1 VLSLLKR
8 HRELLWVITL
18 LVYPLVTF
26 LSQGGRGREPNLVDR
41 LVLGATAPL
50 QRWMVA
56 GGEGVVEG
64 VKSYVDLRGVREQNL
79 TLEDEARRLRG
90 ELNGLIELRAEN
102 QRLKSAL
109 GYVEASS
116 GVQVLA
122 RVVGFGPAAS
132 PPTVRLDRGSDAGI
146 RTGMPVLTV
155 DGVVGVVVRT
165 TAGSADVS
173 LISDPQTRVGVRVQ
187 RSRARATVAGA
198 GAVRPLR
205 LENALRAD
213 DLEDGDVLVT
223 SGADGIF
230 PGGLVVGHVRRLS
243 KTNLG
248 VFQEAEVHP
257 AVELGRIEEVLVVTS
272 PVERTLEAVLPSLE
286 PDPLSP
292 SGAVGGVP

>member
-1 VLSLLKR
+1 MLSLLKR

-18 LVYPLVTF
+18 LVYPFVTF
-26 LSQGGRGREPNLVDR
+26 LSQGGRGREPNFVDR

-50 QRWMVA
+50 QRWMVV

-64 VKSYVDLRGVREQNL
+64 VKSYVDLRGVREANL
-79 TLEDEARRLRG
+79 ALEDEARRLRG
-90 ELNGLIELRAEN
+90 ELNGLIELRGEN
-102 QRLKSAL
+102 ARLKSAL
-109 GYVEASS
+109 GYVEATP

-132 PPTVRLDRGSDAGI
+132 PPTVRLDRGADVGI
-146 RTGMPVLTV
+146 REGMPVLTV
-155 DGVVGVVVRT
+155 DGVVGVVVRV

-173 LISDPQTRVGVRVQ
+173 LISDPRTRVGVRVQ

-198 GAVRPLR
+198 GAARPMR

-230 PGGLVVGHVRRLS
+230 PGGLAVGHVRRLS
-243 KTNLG
+243 RTNLG

-272 PVERTLEAVLPSLE
+272 PVERTLEAVLPALDS
-286 PDPLSP
+286 DPLSP
-292 SGAVGGVP
+292 AGATNGGR